1 MTPSLANLLWSLL
14 WGAIIVVVPATV
26 ALLWISQ
33 KDKVVRRG

>member
-14 WGAIIVVVPATV
+14 WGALIVVVPATIG
-26 ALLWISQ
+26 LLWISQ